1 MIILMIIGGGAG
13 STAGGIK
20 IYRVYLMVKTFLWNL
35 KKKFMP
41 EHMVNENFVFRP
53 EGKIYIKENN
63 ILEASNYAFIYI
75 VLLFIGT
82 GIIVANGYS
91 LQDALFEF
99 ASSIGTVGLSVGIT
113 SPIASPIVLW
123 TEIFGMLFGR
133 LEIYVIFIAVIKI
146 AKDVKGLSRI

>member
-1 MIILMIIGGGAG
+1 M
-13 STAGGIK
+13 
-20 IYRVYLMVKTFLWNL
+20 
-35 KKKFMP
+35 
-41 EHMVNENFVFRP
+41 
-53 EGKIYIKENN
+53 
-63 ILEASNYAFIYI
+63 
-75 VLLFIGT
+75 
-82 GIIVANGYS
+82 VANGYS